1 MNMISNSQHNHLLAA
16 LPSDDF
22 ERIAPHLELVSLQE
36 GDALLEVGDKLRH
49 VYFPIAA
56 TVSLLC
62 NLEDG
67 ASVEVA
73 SVGNEGIVG
82 VSIFMGNSGA
92 LTQAAVQTAGTGYR
106 LSAKVLKE
114 EFERG
119 EAMQHFL
126 MRYTRTLFIQMAQT
140 TACNRRHSVE
150 QQLCRWLLLNFDRLH
165 TNTLE
170 TTQESISHMLGV
182 RRESVTEAAR
192 RLQTAGLIHYHRKH
206 IEVADRS
213 ALEAH
218 VCECY
223 SVVRKESERFFS
235 ELHV

>member
-1 MNMISNSQHNHLLAA
+1 MNTISNSHQNHLLAA
-16 LPSDDF
+16 LPAEDY
-22 ERIAPHLELVSLQE
+22 ERIAPHLELVMLHE
-36 GDALLEVGDKLRH
+36 GEALLEVGDKLRH
-49 VYFPIAA
+49 VYFPVTA
-56 TVSLLC
+56 TASLLC

-73 SVGNEGIVG
+73 SVGNEGLVG
-82 VSIFMGNSGA
+82 VSIFMGNEGA
-92 LTQAAVQTAGTGYR
+92 LTQATVQTGGSSYR

-119 EAMQHFL
+119 GALQHFL

-192 RLQTAGLIHYHRKH
+192 RLQSAGMINYHRKH

-223 SVVRKESERFFS
+223 NVVRRESERFFS
-235 ELHV
+235 ELHG

>member
-1 MNMISNSQHNHLLAA
+1 MSTISNLHHNHLLAA
-16 LPSDDF
+16 LPADEFD
-22 ERIAPHLELVSLQE
+22 RIAPHLELVMLHR
-36 GDALLEVGDKLRH
+36 GDAILEVGDKLRY
-49 VYFPIAA
+49 VYFPITA
-56 TVSLLC
+56 TASLLC

-73 SVGNEGIVG
+73 SVGNEGMVG
-82 VSIFMGNSGA
+82 ISSYMGNNGA
-92 LTQAAVQTAGTGYR
+92 LAQATVQTGGSSYR
-106 LSAKVLKE
+106 LSAKVLKD

-119 EAMQHFL
+119 EALQHFL

-182 RRESVTEAAR
+182 RRESITEAAR
-192 RLQTAGLIHYHRKH
+192 RLQTAGVIHYHRKH

-213 ALEAH
+213 ALEEH

-223 SVVRKESERFFS
+223 SVVRKEAERFFS